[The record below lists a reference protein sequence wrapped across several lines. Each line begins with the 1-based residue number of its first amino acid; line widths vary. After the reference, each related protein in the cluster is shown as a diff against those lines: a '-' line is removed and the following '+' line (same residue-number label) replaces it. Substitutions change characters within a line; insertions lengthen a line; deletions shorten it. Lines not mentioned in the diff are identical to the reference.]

1 MNATIRK
8 HFENL
13 RSPSSEARYEAFMHL
28 LKATEKPVGW
38 GYKVWDELVEGLTD
52 KDTHVRA
59 IAAQLLCNLAQ
70 SDPGGR
76 MLQDFN
82 ALLGVTRDDR
92 FVTARHSLQAIWKV
106 GVAGKKQRKMLLEG
120 LALLFRECAAEKN
133 CTLIRYDIAK
143 GLRDLYDQVKDEKVR
158 EQAMMLIQS
167 EKDTK
172 YRKKYEG
179 VWRGV

>member
-8 HFENL
+8 RFENL
-13 RSPSSEARYEAFMHL
+13 RSPSSEARYEAFVHL
-28 LKATEKPVGW
+28 LKATEKPVDW
-38 GYKVWDELVEGLTD
+38 AYEVWDDLVDGLTD
-52 KDTHVRA
+52 KDNHVRA

-76 MLQDFN
+76 VLKDLD
-82 ALLGVTRDDR
+82 ALLAVTRDDR

-106 GVAGKKQRKMLLEG
+106 GVAGKQQRKMLLEG
-120 LALLFRECAAEKN
+120 LGLRFRECATEKN

-158 EQAMMLIQS
+158 ELAQGLIQS

-179 VWRGV
+179 VWRGI